1 MKWNG
6 IYPANRR
13 VSRIV
18 AMGLL
23 ALIVLDGLESWLGFG
38 LDLSSWGLLG
48 LSVQMMVTVFGAAW
62 IFGGL
67 WNHRV

>member
-13 VSRIV
+13 ISRI
-18 AMGLL
+18 MGMVLL
-23 ALIVLDGLESWLGFG
+23 TLIILDGLRAWLGFG
-38 LDLSSWGLLG
+38 VDLSSWGLFG
-48 LSVQMMVTVFGAAW
+48 LSIRTVVTVFGSAW

-67 WNHRV
+67 WNHRI